1 MSATSTSSEKHFGQ
15 RLVDGI
21 STFGPLCA
29 GVDPHPALLHTWG
42 VGDSVAGL
50 RNFSEACVEAW
61 AGHVA
66 VVKPQ
71 IAFFERFGSAGLA
84 VAEEMTAAF
93 REAGTLVITD
103 AKRGDL
109 DSTMA
114 AYGAAYFEP
123 ERPLFTDALTVTP
136 FLGGSVLEA
145 VAMAAQPVGGGIFA
159 LALTSNHDGHE
170 VQHAVAANGKTIA
183 ANVIAEVQRLNTLV
197 SPEGVGP
204 YGLVVGATLSQ
215 TPADVN
221 LGEFRGPILAPG
233 YGAQGATAA
242 DLATLFSEV
251 SDRVTVNA
259 SRSLLRQG
267 PVVSDLRQA
276 AAAANEDLRG
286 AGLGK

>member
-1 MSATSTSSEKHFGQ
+1 MSASSSPQNHFGQ
-15 RLVDGI
+15 RLVDAI

-42 VGDSVAGL
+42 VGDTVEGL
-50 RNFSEACVEAW
+50 RKFSTACVEAW
-61 AGHVA
+61 SGHVA

-71 IAFFERFGSAGLA
+71 AAFFERFGSAGLA
-84 VAEEMTAAF
+84 VLEDTTRAF
-93 REAGTLVITD
+93 RDAGTLVITD

-159 LALTSNHDGHE
+159 LALTSNADGHE
-170 VQHAVAANGKTIA
+170 VQHAVAANGKSIA
-183 ANVIAEVQRLNTLV
+183 ANVIAEVQRLNSLV
-197 SPEGVGP
+197 SPDSIGP
-204 YGLVVGATLSQ
+204 YGLVIGATVGQ
-215 TPADVN
+215 TPEDVN
-221 LGEFRGPILAPG
+221 LFEFAGPILAPG

-242 DLATLFSEV
+242 DLASLFAGIH
-251 SDRVTVNA
+251 DRVAVNA
-259 SRSLLRQG
+259 SRSLLHQG
-267 PVVSDLRQA
+267 PAVADLRQA
-276 AAAANEDLRG
+276 AKAANEDLRS
-286 AGLGK
+286 AGLGG